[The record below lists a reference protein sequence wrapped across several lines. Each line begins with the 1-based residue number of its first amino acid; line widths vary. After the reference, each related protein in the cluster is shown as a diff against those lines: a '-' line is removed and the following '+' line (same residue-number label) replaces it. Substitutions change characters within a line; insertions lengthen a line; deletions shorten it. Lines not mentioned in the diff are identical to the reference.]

1 MPLAFELIVRFDLNS
16 AKLRLSRQ
24 EKQKFTIAND
34 DLRLELQEQIEK
46 TGDYARFLI

>member
-16 AKLRLSRQ
+16 VKLRLSRQ

-46 TGDYARFLI
+46 TLAMK